1 MAKYLEKDCL
11 LDMQQVQ
18 KQIFDLRNQIYS
30 RYKIDLLDT
39 DALSS
44 LSIYRIVN
52 QYDPDYNIN
61 FARNGED
68 AKSKDVLIETKA
80 SRVEGPLTKTG
91 KPRKN
96 AGTDA
101 VFQFHAMGDLEHQ
114 RYLVAAR
121 NKQTLEI
128 MRMYDIGVKKN
139 TKIVFDYLLSLKEEW
154 LNRTAGNEKL
164 QKRDVIS
171 LPEKY
176 LPEKITFLSP
186 IEIDGCKV
194 YKDWQ

>member
-1 MAKYLEKDCL
+1 MSKYLEKEYL

-52 QYDPDYNIN
+52 HYDPDYNIN

-68 AKSKDVLIETKA
+68 GKSNNILIETKA
-80 SRVEGPLTKTG
+80 SRVEGPLTKKG
-91 KPRKN
+91 KTRKN

-114 RYLVAAR
+114 RYLFVAR

-128 MRMYDIGVKKN
+128 MRIYDIGTKKN
-139 TKIVFDYLLSLKEEW
+139 TKIVFDYLLSLREEW
-154 LNRTAGNEKL
+154 LNRSAGNEKL
-164 QKRDVIS
+164 MKRDVIS

-176 LPEKITFLSP
+176 LLEKITFLSP

>member
-1 MAKYLEKDCL
+1 MPKYLNIEDL
-11 LDMQQVQ
+11 DDMQEAQ
-18 KQIFDLRNQIYS
+18 KKIFALRNEVYENYS
-30 RYKIDLLDT
+30 IDLLDT

-44 LSIYRIVN
+44 LSIYQIVN

-80 SRVEGPLTKTG
+80 SRVEGPLTKKG
-91 KPRKN
+91 KTRKN

-114 RYLVAAR
+114 RYLFVAR

-128 MRMYDIGVKKN
+128 MRIYDIGTKKN
-139 TKIVFDYLLSLKEEW
+139 TKIVFDYLLGLREEW
-154 LNRTAGNEKL
+154 LNRSAGNEKL
-164 QKRDVIS
+164 MKRDVIS

-176 LPEKITFLSP
+176 LLEKIPFLSP
-186 IEIDGCKV
+186 VEIDGCKV